1 MTKAQIQPKAEF
13 MADAQ
18 RADRHMEI
26 VLSPEFRDNCEVAML
41 QYMYELPLAQGGEIL
56 QLKGAR
62 EYLDILRN
70 LGQKSVHN
78 TRENED
84 GLIPT

>member
-13 MADAQ
+13 MADGQ

-26 VLSPEFRDNCEVAML
+26 VLSPDFRDNCEVAML
-41 QYMYELPLAQGGEIL
+41 QYMYELPLTQGAEIL

-78 TRENED
+78 SKADEES
-84 GLIPT
+84 LIPT